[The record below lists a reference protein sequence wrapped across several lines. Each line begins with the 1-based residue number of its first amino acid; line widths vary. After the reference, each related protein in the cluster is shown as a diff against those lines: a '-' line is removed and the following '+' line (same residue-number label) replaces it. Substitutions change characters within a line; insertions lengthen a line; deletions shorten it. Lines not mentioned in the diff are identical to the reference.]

1 MSCAVVKFFID
12 IAKKED
18 LQLRLIPSPLQ
29 TASDKI
35 NHYEIDVSAHGISNI
50 NTQAKP
56 DYATASEPYLD
67 VQRGFTVLKDSPFA
81 TLKKLP
87 KGSKVAVM
95 DEGTALQDLNHQYK
109 GDLKLTIVSKLE
121 GKARELLRQHK
132 VDAIAEG
139 YTSFWS
145 IN

>member
-1 MSCAVVKFFID
+1 MKFFID